1 MTRKKFEIPTAP
13 IAFGEPRA
21 KQSQD
26 KKPCR
31 VMAKP
36 PVRTA
41 SVDYSLWSHP
51 SLRSRCGSRRTA
63 TWPVLAR
70 VNLPPSIPARPFGL
84 GLRFDRALLV
94 ARSHFAARSIKPTPR
109 NRPSLAQIVAGGNPM
124 TSRSKPVANE
134 GSFLDHLREER
145 RRATT

>member
-1 MTRKKFEIPTAP
+1 MMAREKIEIQVAST
-13 IAFGEPRA
+13 AFGELGA

-31 VMAKP
+31 VMAKL
-36 PVRTA
+36 PVRTV
-41 SVDYSLWSHP
+41 SVDYGLWSHP
-51 SLRSRCGSRRTA
+51 SLRSRRGSRTTA
-63 TWPVLAR
+63 TWPSLAR

-109 NRPSLAQIVAGGNPM
+109 NRRSLAQIATIGNPI
-124 TSRSKPVANE
+124 TNGE
-134 GSFLDHLREER
+134 
-145 RRATT
+145 